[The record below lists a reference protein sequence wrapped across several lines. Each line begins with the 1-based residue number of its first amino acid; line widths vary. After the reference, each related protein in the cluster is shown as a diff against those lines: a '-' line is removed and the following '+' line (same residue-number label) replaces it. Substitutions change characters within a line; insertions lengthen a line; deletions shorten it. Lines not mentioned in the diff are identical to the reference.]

1 MNLIRGRGALTLV
14 MSSILLAGVLVVALV
29 QLQVYVQQRFEFAIK
44 GAKALSLAEQKLE
57 WLRSSPELSS
67 ELPPSE
73 SSLPVS
79 DSVVVDDSSFVVR
92 LQLENDSVV
101 AKLYRVNVEVE
112 WLDRLGEPHTV
123 RLTTML
129 STYSESIGD

>member
-1 MNLIRGRGALTLV
+1 MNRYLGFSLIEVMVALFITAV
-14 MSSILLAGVLVVALV
+14 ASFALV

-44 GAKALSLAEQKLE
+44 GAKALNLAEQKLE

-67 ELPPSE
+67 EFPPSE

-112 WLDRLGEPHTV
+112 WLDRLGEPHSV

>member
-1 MNLIRGRGALTLV
+1 MNRYLGFSLIEVMVALFITATA
-14 MSSILLAGVLVVALV
+14 SFALV
-29 QLQVYVQQRFEFAIK
+29 QLQVYVQQRFEFAIN

-57 WLRSSPELSS
+57 WLRSLPELSS
-67 ELPPSE
+67 ELPASE
-73 SSLPVS
+73 PSLPVS
-79 DSVVVDDSSFVVR
+79 DSVAVDDSSFVVR

-112 WLDRLGEPHTV
+112 WQDRLGEPHSV